1 MKRGVVFDMDKC
13 IGYFT
18 QIALYQDIIEDLSR
32 PLKVNEYFELF
43 DIFPEIF
50 RPGIFGVFK
59 YLLKEKKKKNLQIIL
74 YTNNNGPPSWT
85 TNIRKYI
92 EHKIKRKL
100 FDRTIKGW
108 KFDNKIVE
116 EKRGGYAKS
125 LSDLLKCTKLT
136 KKDRIIF
143 FDDRDEHYK
152 MIHRNV
158 DYQVV
163 KPYMSGIH
171 HEDFVDKFMKSK
183 LNKKLKVNK
192 EELIRECNSSGYR
205 PKLSLVKY
213 SNNDIMKPLREF
225 LKSTKKTR
233 KQRRFKKKKTRK
245 GGGSTNHRANVLSRT
260 QLRRGVLNTNE
271 AERRQRNQR
280 RQRMEAERRQRME
293 AERMEAERQRRQTL
307 RNLYNT
313 LLRVA
318 PQSAIHFRTALGIIV
333 CETAQSP
340 KSHYYTFDILI
351 ASSYSTSGNSY

>member
-74 YTNNNGPPSWT
+74 YTNNNGPPSWA

-233 KQRRFKKKKTRK
+233 KQRRFKNKRTRK
-245 GGGSTNHRANVLSRT
+245 GGEKAIKSNVRKLPR
-260 QLRRGVLNTNE
+260 QVNKVFRKYFNE
-271 AERRQRNQR
+271 ASTRIKRIIIDKL
-280 RQRMEAERRQRME
+280 A
-293 AERMEAERQRRQTL
+293 TL
-307 RNLYNT
+307 R
-313 LLRVA
+313 
-318 PQSAIHFRTALGIIV
+318 SEEKG
-333 CETAQSP
+333 E
-340 KSHYYTFDILI
+340 KEI
-351 ASSYSTSGNSY
+351 ASILNNWVVSILAWREQQQHGQPTEEEAQLSDAETGILSGSDNDDEEGQEVMV

>member
-74 YTNNNGPPSWT
+74 YTNNNGPPSWA

-245 GGGSTNHRANVLSRT
+245 GGGSTNHRIPPLSHLPPRT
-260 QLRRGVLNTNE
+260 VRNPRLVHTPREAELRMAQLRRQDSL
-271 AERRQRNQR
+271 RRH
-280 RQRMEAERRQRME
+280 
-293 AERMEAERQRRQTL
+293 
-307 RNLYNT
+307 YNI
-313 LLRVA
+313 LHGLA
-318 PQSAIHFRTALGIIV
+318 PQSARDFRAEWRGRVQQGLPVTL
-333 CETAQSP
+333 TQ
-340 KSHYYTFDILI
+340 LI
-351 ASSYSTSGNSY
+351 AELGTRIEQADIAAID